1 MSHQLTR
8 CLQLLIWLLLN
19 ASLYVQGYTIS
30 PSCSNYGP
38 LGLEEDLV
46 PMLKE
51 AMSEAQSM
59 AGLGLRGVS
68 VRNVKEDDMDNS
80 KSKLFPG
87 ARNGHFR
94 TAERM

>member
-1 MSHQLTR
+1 
-8 CLQLLIWLLLN
+8 
-19 ASLYVQGYTIS
+19 
-30 PSCSNYGP
+30 
-38 LGLEEDLV
+38 
-46 PMLKE
+46 MLKE